1 MEVNNASPIVG
12 DISLPSIDEIKIRAK
27 DSYATQNR
35 AVTKLD
41 YESLVYRIPPKFGSV
56 KRCAAVQDR
65 DSIRRNLNLY
75 VLSENSSGYLIA
87 SNQVLKNNLKTWLTG
102 YKMINDTID
111 ILDGRILNLGI
122 NFSLRSSPDKN
133 RFEVLQQCIAELQN
147 YYLANPFD
155 IGEPLY
161 INDIYKRLNRL
172 DGVVDVTNVKIVQK
186 TGTGYSNLAFNMDN
200 NMSPDGTILYVP
212 EDTVIEIKYFTEDIK
227 GTIK

>member
-1 MEVNNASPIVG
+1 M
-12 DISLPSIDEIKIRAK
+12 
-27 DSYATQNR
+27 
-35 AVTKLD
+35 
-41 YESLVYRIPPKFGSV
+41 
-56 KRCAAVQDR
+56 
-65 DSIRRNLNLY
+65 
-75 VLSENSSGYLIA
+75 
-87 SNQVLKNNLKTWLTG
+87 
-102 YKMINDTID
+102 
-111 ILDGRILNLGI
+111 
-122 NFSLRSSPDKN
+122 
-133 RFEVLQQCIAELQN
+133 LQQCIAELQN

-172 DGVVDVTNVKIVQK
+172 DGVIDVTDVKIVQK